1 MFCMEKQQADKLD
14 NNGGLKQGEQEVT
27 YEEFFNGL
35 IVNNTIDENASGSR
49 KVEGVLLN
57 PFGQNL
63 LCYTWIDAESPEA
76 KLESMQDL
84 IEIYGCMG
92 WSDPDTDRDNKR
104 KVVADLRTLQSKF
117 FPQMK
122 TTAQITVTTTLGEME
137 QLLAKLTFGESF
149 VNESLAQKEQELA
162 SLEAEWALS
171 DFYGTRAQALN
182 DFQPKSAF
190 QKDLINFLQGKK
202 IVLDGGY
209 HAKTL
214 QVKTF
219 EEITS
224 VDQLKGELRTVTR
237 YYKPGARIRE
247 LKSYVKD
254 VDTVL
259 DLVNNPKIEPWV
271 KFTAREDQLEKKPWN
286 KLGYDDVVDI
296 CVRVLIGVRGAADN
310 EIRNLERQET
320 TLPGGI
326 KNPFS

>member
-1 MFCMEKQQADKLD
+1 M
-14 NNGGLKQGEQEVT
+14 
-27 YEEFFNGL
+27 
-35 IVNNTIDENASGSR
+35 
-49 KVEGVLLN
+49 
-57 PFGQNL
+57 
-63 LCYTWIDAESPEA
+63 
-76 KLESMQDL
+76 
-84 IEIYGCMG
+84 
-92 WSDPDTDRDNKR
+92 
-104 KVVADLRTLQSKF
+104 
-117 FPQMK
+117 
-122 TTAQITVTTTLGEME
+122 
-137 QLLAKLTFGESF
+137 
-149 VNESLAQKEQELA
+149 
-162 SLEAEWALS
+162 S